1 MTTQRKIFRWLKI
14 VIIVYALTG
23 IIFYYLQDRLLMH
36 PIAVSADSSYHF
48 SQPFRE
54 ATIVADEKTSYNIV
68 QFTVADSLKKG
79 LVIYFHGNRE
89 NVNHYAEFA
98 VNFTR
103 NHYEV
108 WMLDYPGFGKS
119 TGILSEKVMYDEALQ
134 VYKLARVK
142 YKPEEIIIYGR
153 SMGTGIAAQLA
164 SVRDCKKLILE
175 TPYYSLHSLLRPFFF
190 MYQLNLL
197 MHYRLSVNE
206 YLRKVTA
213 PVSIIHGTDDG
224 VIPYGNAARLKEIL
238 KPGDEFITIR
248 GGSHNDLNKFP
259 LMQRKLDSLLGR

>member
-1 MTTQRKIFRWLKI
+1 MTIPKKYFRWLKI
-14 VIIVYALTG
+14 ILIVYALTG
-23 IIFYYLQDRLLMH
+23 IVFYYLQDRLLLH

-48 SQPFRE
+48 AQPFSE
-54 ATIVADEKTSYNIV
+54 ATIVADEKTSYNII
-68 QFTVADSLKKG
+68 QFAVTDSLKKG

-89 NVNHYAEFA
+89 NVSRYAEFA

-108 WMLDYPGFGKS
+108 WMPDYPSFGKS
-119 TGILSEKVMYDEALQ
+119 TGTLSEKDMYDEALQ

-142 YKPEEIIIYGR
+142 YKPEEIIIYGK
-153 SMGTGIAAQLA
+153 SMGTGIAAHLA
-164 SVRDCKKLILE
+164 SVRDCKRLVLE
-175 TPYYSLHSLLRPFFF
+175 TPYYSLHSLLRPFLFL
-190 MYQLNLL
+190 YPLNLL
-197 MHYRLSVNE
+197 MHYKLPVNE

-238 KPGDEFITIR
+238 KPGDEFITIQ
-248 GGSHNDLNKFP
+248 GGSHNDLNTFP
-259 LMQRKLDSLLGR
+259 LMQRKLDSLLAR